1 MCDCMR
7 EDCSG
12 HVTVAMCSCAQGQAC
27 AMRRVGV
34 DAATAA
40 CEPGSARAPLETI
53 MGMTGPGEGSWLSRA
68 L

>member
-1 MCDCMR
+1 M
-7 EDCSG
+7 
-12 HVTVAMCSCAQGQAC
+12 TVAMCSCAQGQAC

-40 CEPGSARAPLETI
+40 CEPESARAPLETI